1 MRKKFSRFTTLVCLP
16 LLACGGNST
25 NNKTVKVPD
34 SKPVDTAPIACK
46 AAASY
51 ASLGSGGF
59 GGDAP
64 AVMSGSANT
73 AHQQVGLEPV
83 SATDAFYLELNGDFG
98 GFGSGDIKPGT
109 YALAGD
115 DIDYGACGVCVQLWP
130 QSIDGSGHLPT
141 DPNYYLNETYM
152 AASGSVTLT
161 MAGGGSGTILSGS
174 VSNIAFK
181 HVTLASDRTQTYS
194 ADNCSTSLTGGS
206 FSITLLYFGS
216 AAAAAPS
223 NDYHQAGQLED
234 GRAVM
239 VRLGNRHF

>member
-1 MRKKFSRFTTLVCLP
+1 MRKKFSRLASFVCLP
-16 LLACGGNST
+16 LLACGGSD
-25 NNKTVKVPD
+25 NNTKTVKVPD

-59 GGDAP
+59 GGDSP
-64 AVMSGSANT
+64 AVMSGSANI
-73 AHQQVGLEPV
+73 AHQQVALEPV

-98 GFGSGDIKPGT
+98 GFDSGDIKPGT

-115 DIDYGACGVCVQLWP
+115 DIDYGACGICVQLWP
-130 QSIDGSGHLPT
+130 QAIDGSGHLPQ
-141 DPNYYLNETYM
+141 DNNYYLNETYM
-152 AASGSVTLT
+152 AASGSVTLA
-161 MAGGGSGTILSGS
+161 MAGGGSGTTLSGS

-181 HVTLASDRTQTYS
+181 HVTLAADRTQTYN
-194 ADNCSTSLTGGS
+194 ADNCASSITGGS
-206 FSITLLYFGS
+206 FSIVLKYFGS
-216 AAAAAPS
+216 AAGAAPS
-223 NDYHQAGQLED
+223 DYQQAGQLED